1 MKSLN
6 DYLLSKGI
14 SIDDLA
20 DKYRDE
26 ILNKRL
32 FPESKAIDYIRKDF
46 QDLDNDGIRQ
56 LVDKVLEPIYKEGNF
71 QYDYFLFTLVGEYC
85 NYINVCNEAIGDSRR
100 KIEEG
105 VDVEF
110 NKDWIGQQELEI
122 KDTNTLIS
130 LLDSI
135 FKGFNEKK
143 NFISVAFLKK
153 YVHESS
159 GDLTYLLF
167 PVGSKYESYYL
178 VVPDKLIE
186 SNEHYI
192 HEEYVSFNEDK
203 RWIVLPEDMSVT
215 LRRKGYEEEIIIS
228 TKELK
233 EAVKEPFVNQNSFVN
248 KKE

>member
-1 MKSLN
+1 MKTLN

-32 FPESKAIDYIRKDF
+32 FPDSKAIEYIRKDF
-46 QDLDNDGIRQ
+46 QEFETKEIIPLI
-56 LVDKVLEPIYKEGNF
+56 DKVFEPIYKEDNF
-71 QYDYFLFTLVGEYC
+71 QYDYLLFTLCTQYC
-85 NYINVCNEAIGDSRR
+85 KYINTCNDAINTSKRE
-100 KIEEG
+100 IEEG

-122 KDTNTLIS
+122 KDTKTLIS

-153 YVHESS
+153 YVHERS
-159 GDLTYLLF
+159 GDLTHLLF
-167 PVGSKYESYYL
+167 PVGSKYENYYL
-178 VVPDKLIE
+178 VVPDELIE

-192 HEEYVSFNEDK
+192 HEEYVSFNKDK
-203 RWIVLPEDMSVT
+203 RWIVLPEEMNVT